1 METLAILMALVTV
14 NVSLMFCTFGSQMDP
29 GKTPT
34 PAVRLKPLSI
44 ERQVL
49 PGSTVTVTGWRGKFR
64 EIEKFNLKNESKI
77 TPTHTIDTFY
87 VYTI

>member
-1 METLAILMALVTV
+1 MGTSAILMALVTV

-29 GKTPT
+29 GKIPT

-49 PGSTVTVTGWRGKFR
+49 PGSTVTVTGWRGKLNRKFKSCQHTPLIPRLSILFR
-64 EIEKFNLKNESKI
+64 KQN
-77 TPTHTIDTFY
+77 
-87 VYTI
+87 V